1 MANATEMLDSLE
13 DQVLEAV
20 RQSQDAVVK
29 AVKTWADAGKNLVPD
44 LPGLPALPFADQ
56 LPNPS
61 EFMDS
66 AFDFADRFIAA
77 QREFATAV
85 VDAAKPLWSNES
97 AKATNGK
104 APAARKTPA
113 SA

>member
-44 LPGLPALPFADQ
+44 LPALPFADQ
-56 LPNPS
+56 LPNTSELSTRPS
-61 EFMDS
+61 TS
-66 AFDFADRFIAA
+66 P
-77 QREFATAV
+77 T
-85 VDAAKPLWSNES
+85 
-97 AKATNGK
+97 G
-104 APAARKTPA
+104 
-113 SA
+113 